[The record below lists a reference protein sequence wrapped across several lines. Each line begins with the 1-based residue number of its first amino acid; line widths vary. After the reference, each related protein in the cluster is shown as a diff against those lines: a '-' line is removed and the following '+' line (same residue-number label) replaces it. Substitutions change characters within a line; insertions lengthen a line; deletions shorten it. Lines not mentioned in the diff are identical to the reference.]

1 MATNWNDMQAA
12 LNTRS
17 SELSG
22 AEETAP
28 SDFTDLGTTSNIDVG
43 GVTSDP
49 QWSVEGT
56 APQRVDIFEPVVDEP
71 IERWIARPRPAGFE
85 KSYINLDPALDA
97 DLISSEGLTYSAPIA
112 TWIGYYPGMTSNTQ
126 IGKVTEFIVGSSATL
141 TVVGISLAGTAYTPN
156 YRLFGQDSSV
166 RATQFSGTI
175 TGVSYSANTITVRAT
190 ALSRTILPI
199 DPTQTWWLTT
209 TGIVSEPV

>member
-126 IGKVTEFIVGSSATL
+126 IGKVTEFIVGGANGTSGSSSQAAPPTIL
-141 TVVGISLAGTAYTPN
+141 HSL
-156 YRLFGQDSSV
+156 
-166 RATQFSGTI
+166 RATRTTI
-175 TGVSYSANTITVRAT
+175 GRS
-190 ALSRTILPI
+190 
-199 DPTQTWWLTT
+199 
-209 TGIVSEPV
+209 PVMSLNP